1 VSKKILIVDD
11 EEDVRVFLKTFFEKE
26 GFETVV
32 AVDGIEALK
41 LIKEEKPDLITLD
54 LQMPRNTGTDFYR
67 NIHRD
72 KELSEIPVIVVSGIP
87 GRHLAIPRPFA
98 VFDKPIDREALL
110 EKVNEAIGL
119 HYCSR

>member
-110 EKVNEAIGL
+110 EKVNEAIG
-119 HYCSR
+119 